1 MRRIRSIFDIE
12 KWLWKSEFCCFQ
24 PSILKRPKGRFC
36 SSLALLILSSG
47 ACRKITVG
55 TLSIMD
61 PIGAAHSIQ
70 LFHKPCSEDV
80 TLRKPRISDKNSK
93 ILLTTILLLLLSFF
107 FATYNYSLTRGR
119 MGGWRVPWTP
129 QRGKNRFKAPL
140 FQCKS
145 FALKKYSSLKIC
157 PWDEQ
162 ISRYLPLFWPVGGW
176 FLLPVWPAKIQ
187 FKLNKKQVHQTRF
200 FN

>member
-1 MRRIRSIFDIE
+1 
-12 KWLWKSEFCCFQ
+12 
-24 PSILKRPKGRFC
+24 
-36 SSLALLILSSG
+36 
-47 ACRKITVG
+47 
-55 TLSIMD
+55 MD

-93 ILLTTILLLLLSFF
+93 NLLTTILLLLSFF

-119 MGGWRVPWTP
+119 MGGWWVPWTP

-145 FALKKYSSLKIC
+145 FALKKYSSLKIS
-157 PWDEQ
+157 PQ
-162 ISRYLPLFWPVGGW
+162 PTRRAGMSA
-176 FLLPVWPAKIQ
+176 LLRDICLCFGQ
-187 FKLNKKQVHQTRF
+187 SKLGTDFYCLCGLQKSSSN
-200 FN
+200 